1 MNDILNLH
9 ANPNGSLKMYML
21 PLSDFARLNLV
32 CQSNGWEAA
41 NFGMICDKGSIGEI
55 IITLCLHFYDSF
67 RGEAQI
73 TLHDCSELYF
83 REFL

>member
-1 MNDILNLH
+1 MTDILNLH

-41 NFGMICDKGSIGEI
+41 HVGMIRNKGSIGEI
-55 IITLCLHFYDSF
+55 IV
-67 RGEAQI
+67 
-73 TLHDCSELYF
+73 
-83 REFL
+83 